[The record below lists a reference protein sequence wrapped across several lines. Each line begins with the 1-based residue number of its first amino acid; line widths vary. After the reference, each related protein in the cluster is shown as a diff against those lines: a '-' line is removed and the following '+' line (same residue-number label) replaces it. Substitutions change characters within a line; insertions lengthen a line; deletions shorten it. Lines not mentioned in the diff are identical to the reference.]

1 MFNDASLDPPDLII
15 QDELHLIS
23 GPLGTVAG
31 LYETAID
38 RLAAREHGE
47 RRIRP
52 KIVAS
57 TATVRRASEQ
67 IRALFDREETAVFPP
82 PGIDRRDSFF
92 AQTLP
97 SNESPGRWY
106 LGLAAQGRGPK
117 LVFLR
122 ALTTLVA
129 AAQAEYEPAAA
140 NSAAGSATRPTTS

>member
-1 MFNDASLDPPDLII
+1 MAAAPCSTAPRSIPPDLII

-31 LYETAID
+31 LYEIAID
-38 RLAAREHGE
+38 RLATREQEG

-57 TATVRRASEQ
+57 TATVRRASSQ
-67 IRALFDREETAVFPP
+67 IRALFDRTETAVFPP

-92 AQTLP
+92 ALTL
-97 SNESPGRWY
+97 SSTESPARWY

-117 LVFLR
+117 LVFCAR
-122 ALTTLVA
+122 
-129 AAQAEYEPAAA
+129 
-140 NSAAGSATRPTTS
+140 